1 MNGPDALALPDRI
14 QYGRTA
20 PAPARDH
27 AAKDRVDAVQV
38 RLRRMRDE
46 ILAAAGVGT
55 RERHADRADIVA
67 HGIDLIADRE
77 PWPAPSITP
86 GIAVLHDEVRH
97 HPMPAR
103 PVEIA
108 ASHEIEE
115 HG

>member
-1 MNGPDALALPDRI
+1 MNGPDTLALPDRI
-14 QYGRTA
+14 QYGR
-20 PAPARDH
+20 PAPANY

-55 RERHADRADIVA
+55 RERHADRADVVT

-77 PWPAPSITP
+77 PWPAPPIAT
-86 GIAVLHDEVRH
+86 GVAVLHDEVRH
-97 HPMPAR
+97 YPMPAR

-108 ASHEIEE
+108 ARHEIKE
-115 HG
+115 